1 MTSEGIVQSFL
12 ESTFTGAEIMGFVAT
27 YTVGVAYLLVNLILA
42 MGLLQHL
49 FKSMKKK
56 KNTQETKDT
65 DK

>member
-1 MTSEGIVQSFL
+1 MEIFM
-12 ESTFTGAEIMGFVAT
+12 ESAYTGAEIMGFVAT
-27 YTVGVAYLLVNLILA
+27 YGVAYLLVNLILA

-56 KNTQETKDT
+56 KDTQETKDT

>member
-1 MTSEGIVQSFL
+1 MEIFM
-12 ESTFTGAEIMGFVAT
+12 ESAYTGAEIMGFIAT

-56 KNTQETKDT
+56 KDTQETKDT